1 MRLLNNEAR
10 YGSVAMALHWIIAL
24 LIIGNVCS
32 GFVFNEIL
40 GDNDPLRFTL
50 VQLHKPIGLTVL
62 VLSLVR
68 LAWRLVNKVPE
79 LPAGMGPV
87 MRILAH
93 GSHYLFYILMIGIPL
108 VGWAMVSSS
117 RTGIPTSYFGLFQ
130 WPSISYFANLPLAE
144 KTHYRHMLSN
154 LHAELAYGAAVLLV
168 LHVAAALY
176 HHHVRRD
183 TVLKRMVPGTKVEKS
198 PA

>member
-1 MRLLNNEAR
+1 MMLLNNPAR
-10 YGSVAMALHWIIAL
+10 YGSVAMTLHWLIAL
-24 LIIGNVCS
+24 LIIGNICS
-32 GFVFNEIL
+32 GFIFAEIL
-40 GDNDPLRFTL
+40 SDSDPLRFTL

-68 LAWRLVNKVPE
+68 LGWRLINKVPE
-79 LPAGMGPV
+79 LPTGMSLP
-87 MRILAH
+87 MRWLAH

-130 WPSISYFANLPLAE
+130 WPNISYFADMAAPD
-144 KTHYRHMLSN
+144 KTHYRHMLGN

-176 HHHVRRD
+176 HHYSRRD
-183 TVLKRMVPGTKVEKS
+183 TVLKRMVPGTKVERVPS
-198 PA
+198 